1 MEARHPITGQPIRIL
16 RSETQISSD
25 RTTLLWIR
33 ASFSG
38 GYSHRWA
45 RYHCVVTE
53 PEAVALVGA
62 DKLTA
67 VILTK
72 DSDLTAWK
80 ALFPTIFTESS
91 ECLLLAPSAIV
102 DALETDGFVWRH
114 TLILEELHDNYPYIG
129 EPVVATDPIEK
140 GLLALAHVL
149 RIHVVVWSSGVDRES
164 MSLGVRMIY
173 DAWVRTMNGRLV
185 YVSSDTS
192 DACIPQT
199 WLIQQY
205 FHHPTLR
212 RAREIRTCLDK
223 NLASPWIDHVILL
236 NETELST
243 IPSSPKLVVRILGHR
258 LTYYDVLKAIQE
270 LVPAG
275 DFAIFANSDI
285 WFNETL
291 SYLWKISLVEARL
304 FLALL
309 RWEDHG
315 DAAAQIFGPRS
326 DSQDTWI
333 VARDTVNFDV
343 TKEEFEFPFGQSG
356 CDNALTTAMFKQKC
370 LVVNPAYSIRT
381 MHLHLSNVRNY
392 DPKDVLYRR
401 AYLYVDPTPIQS
413 LRVCKDITSV
423 SANGHLPAD
432 LTAVW
437 AKCAVRKSFPRP
449 ILAVDSD
456 GAAMVCRMIQQ
467 HESNSGN
474 ETPTVYQL
482 NEQNLY
488 TPPAVA
494 PPLYHFQG
502 GIFVNYRG
510 LLNSFRDIFVGKH
523 HEWTKAWEN
532 SQISN
537 MMPCMYV
544 PSLIALPVDSAC
556 KTSLSQWIL
565 TYLSKVLAI
574 RRLLTTAGLTV
585 PEFLVP
591 QLKDISPFLND
602 CVWNDSEKGSHGG
615 AITLV
620 PIMDT
625 MNYYSDDVWAIPPI
639 QEHSVVS
646 SEDIECLRG
655 LLPAPEGSNS
665 GPVAVF
671 CLDSDPKSVCTAQW
685 ADSVAEFIMPSGWTI
700 RYVADSDRPATRRKA
715 FSGAS
720 WIVGSSASAGLDYM
734 WMAPKGAHVMEFQS
748 VMEPRGD
755 RIHLAAASGLT
766 YVVGVVR
773 KEPLEVQ
780 RQNALLEFGNSLRKF
795 GFQELLDVVREVKK
809 EAKVPRILVPS
820 GSVLTGIW
828 AHSGDTFREM
838 VDIWAERGYVT
849 KELTEKTGF
858 CWWGSLGEVLLYD
871 RPTPRWW
878 TSVPSYQMALFG
890 NCAPPGTGAE
900 RLRQSAWGFWPRSPR
915 AVESIHAVSKN
926 LKGYNKRPIQS
937 IFLGKIENGVQ
948 QEHRTKYD
956 WSKAVDVFSMPIDS
970 TGLPYPYSQSEYLKK
985 LCASK
990 FGLCLPGFGPKCNRE
1005 IEYFACGVV
1014 PIVTDGVDMTSYLVP
1029 PKEGVHYLRA
1039 KTPLDVQRLV
1049 YETSPSQWAD
1059 MSAAGRDWWHNY
1071 ASAEGLFRLTMAR
1084 IEQCRP
1090 YFSAGAIPPKF
1101 VQ

>member
-1 MEARHPITGQPIRIL
+1 MEARHPWTGQPIRIL
-16 RSETQISSD
+16 RSEPQISSD
-25 RTTLLWIR
+25 RTTLLWLR
-33 ASFSG
+33 ASFTG
-38 GYSHRWA
+38 GFSHRWA

-62 DKLTA
+62 DKLTGI
-67 VILTK
+67 VLTK
-72 DSDLTAWK
+72 DSDLAAWK
-80 ALFPTIFTESS
+80 ALFPSIWTETS
-91 ECLLLAPSAIV
+91 ECLLLAPSSVV
-102 DALETDGFVWRH
+102 DALENDGFVWRH

-129 EPVVATDPIEK
+129 EPVLATDPVEK
-140 GLLALAHVL
+140 GFLALAHVL
-149 RIHVVVWSSGVDRES
+149 RMHVVLWSSYADRYT
-164 MSLGVRMIY
+164 MPDVGGVRMVY
-173 DAWVRTMNGRLV
+173 DAWKRTMNGRLSV
-185 YVSSDTS
+185 VASDTS
-192 DACIPQT
+192 DTCIPQT

-223 NLASPWIDHVILL
+223 NLASPWIDHVVLL
-236 NETELST
+236 NESEFST
-243 IPSSPKLVVRILGHR
+243 IPSSSKLTVRIIGHR
-258 LTYYDVLKAIQE
+258 LTYYDVLNAIQE

-291 SYLWKISLVEARL
+291 AYLWKISLVEARL

-315 DAAAQIFGPRS
+315 DNPAQIFGPRS

-333 VARDTVNFDV
+333 VARDTLNFDV
-343 TKEEFEFPFGQSG
+343 AREEFDFPFGQSG
-356 CDNALTTAMFKQKC
+356 CDNALTIAMFKQKC

-381 MHLHLSNVRNY
+381 MHLHASNVRNY

-413 LRVCKDITSV
+413 LRVCKDITSAK
-423 SANGHLPAD
+423 ANGHLPAE
-432 LTAVW
+432 LASLW
-437 AKCAVRKSFPRP
+437 AKRAVRRSFPRP
-449 ILAVDSD
+449 IKAMDSD
-456 GAAMVCRMIQQ
+456 GAAMICRMIHQ

-482 NEQNLY
+482 HEENIY
-488 TPPAVA
+488 TPPSVA
-494 PPLYHFQG
+494 PPLYHFTS
-502 GIFVNYRG
+502 GIFVNYQG
-510 LLNSFRDIFVGKH
+510 LLHSFHDIFVGKH
-523 HEWTKAWEN
+523 PEWTKAWE
-532 SQISN
+532 SAKISN

-544 PSLIALPVDSAC
+544 PSLIALPVSDAC
-556 KTSLSQWIL
+556 KTTLSQWIL
-565 TYLSKVLAI
+565 TYLPKVLAI
-574 RRLLTTAGLTV
+574 RRLLASSGLTV

-602 CVWNDSEKGSHGG
+602 CVWSDSEKG

-625 MNYYSDDVWAIPPI
+625 MNYYSDEVWAIPPV
-639 QEHSVVS
+639 QEHSVIS
-646 SEDIECLRG
+646 SEDVECLRG
-655 LLPAPEGSNS
+655 LLPTPEDSNS
-665 GPVAVF
+665 GPVIVF
-671 CLDSDPKSVCTAQW
+671 CLDSDPLAVCTTQW
-685 ADSVAEFIMPSGWTI
+685 ADSVAEFILPSGWTI
-700 RYVADSDRPATRRKA
+700 RYVSDTDRPATRRKA
-715 FSGAS
+715 FMGAS
-720 WIVGSSASAGLDYM
+720 WIVGSSASSGLDYM

-748 VMEPRGD
+748 VMEPQAH
-755 RIHLAAASGLT
+755 RIHLAGAAGLI
-766 YVVGVVR
+766 YVAGVIR
-773 KEPLEVQ
+773 KEPLEIQ
-780 RQNALLEFGNSLRKF
+780 RQNALMLFGNSLRSF
-795 GFQELLDVVREVKK
+795 GFQELLDVSRTVIPGV
-809 EAKVPRILVPS
+809 KVPRILVPS
-820 GSVLTGIW
+820 GSALNGMW
-828 AHSGDTFREM
+828 SHSGDTFREM

-849 KELTEKTGF
+849 KEYTETTGF

-878 TSVPSYQMALFG
+878 VSVPSYQMALFG
-890 NCAPPGTGAE
+890 NCPPPGTGAE

-915 AVESIHAVSKN
+915 AVESLVAANKH
-926 LKGYNKRPIQS
+926 LKGYHKRQIQS

-956 WSKAVDVFSMPIDS
+956 WSKSVEVFSMPIDS
-970 TGLPYPYSQSEYLKK
+970 TGAPYPYSQSEYLKK
-985 LCASK
+985 LCATK

-1014 PIVTDGVDMTSYLVP
+1014 PIITDGVDMTSYLVP

-1039 KTPLDVQRLV
+1039 KTPMDVQRLM
-1049 YETSPSQWAD
+1049 YETSPAKWTE
-1059 MSAAGRDWWHNY
+1059 MSAAGRDWWKMY